1 MGQSEGEDKE
11 KEMNSEKKIIN
22 RYLWIY
28 IILGVNALLV
38 ITFWANSHFGPE
50 IDFVPIVVFI
60 FKKSFL
66 F

>member
-22 RYLWIY
+22 RSLWIY
-28 IILGVNALLV
+28 IILGINALLV
-38 ITFWANSHFGPE
+38 ITFWTNSHFGPE
-50 IDFVPIVVFI
+50 IDFVPIVVSI